1 LCNIFLVIMS
11 TFNREQLILQVKEW
25 IAQSGFTFES
35 SPDSKYDFVLNFT
48 EKDNLPQLQLIH
60 QKPESAFFLIV
71 SLVNIPKTDRDL
83 LKKIDVGRF
92 SGLIWDLKLSLLRM
106 GVDFTVLGPDEFDPD
121 AWEVQLRLFIS
132 KADASV
138 FHELC
143 SKVKRGL
150 ISIIW
155 TYKRA
160 LDAGF

>member
-1 LCNIFLVIMS
+1 MS
-11 TFNREQLILQVKEW
+11 TFNRERLILEVQGW
-25 IAQSGFTFES
+25 IAQSEFKFES
-35 SPDSKYDFVLNFT
+35 FLDSKYDFVLNFA
-48 EKDNLPQLQLIH
+48 EQDNLPKLQLIH
-60 QKPESAFFLIV
+60 QKPESAFFLILG
-71 SLVNIPKTDRDL
+71 LVNIPKTDRDL

-106 GVDFTVLGPDEFDPD
+106 GVDFTVIGPDEFDPD

-138 FHELC
+138 FYEAC

-150 ISIIW
+150 INIIW